1 MGVFCLWKFT
11 KVCTFDMLA
20 FFVCIIY
27 LIKEL
32 KKSYQTFLFFSKVLL
47 ACLANQGLSLSSLH
61 CISAVTLMHRDL
73 FSSCF
78 NQVPFPVWDSSLEGI
93 GFFFLSLSA
102 SFSENGPVWTS
113 GLQEFFWKFLWINV
127 LIPLYFHM
135 RKVLAN
141 IYSLGF
147 TNSLPKG

>member
-1 MGVFCLWKFT
+1 MGVS
-11 KVCTFDMLA
+11 VCENSLR
-20 FFVCIIY
+20 C
-27 LIKEL
+27 
-32 KKSYQTFLFFSKVLL
+32 VLL
-47 ACLANQGLSLSSLH
+47 TCWLFCVHYIPHQGDKEILPDIPILLKGPPCLPGQARVLSLSSLR
-61 CISAVTLMHRDL
+61 CISALTLMHRDL
-73 FSSCF
+73 FSSCS

-135 RKVLAN
+135 RKILAN